1 MIFSDTLARAVN
13 HAVIPTHHRV
23 YMKQLKTKKSAEG
36 PRVREKCDALP
47 RAAKRMLRA
56 GLMEKQA
63 SRQRDTQEKAPERA
77 AEEQVERAAMR
88 GGETAADAGRAV
100 FRQAVHLR
108 AEREKGQW
116 TDAQAVGRYRS
127 ASRAAHTDGVG
138 QKTEKISRNR
148 EILNR
153 AQEVASRQSDTL
165 RPGAIRQKRTVRDG
179 AHRSSAFFKREN
191 GIAGAPKGTSQKQ
204 AARQFARQTVQAT
217 VQAARGAGRL
227 LAQTGQAAARVA
239 SAVLSWLGA
248 AFAAASPVLVLVLIV
263 GMVGAFLASPFG
275 VFFSN
280 ETTQGGMLMR
290 QATAELNEEYYARI
304 GQIEQANPHDV
315 LEIEASDGVSAIRW
329 EDVLSV
335 YAVKV
340 KTDDVNGMDVVTMD
354 EQKKAILRGVMWDM
368 NQITYRS
375 VPPKKRWRWLQRTRT
390 AMRWSRCRR

>member
-1 MIFSDTLARAVN
+1 
-13 HAVIPTHHRV
+13 
-23 YMKQLKTKKSAEG
+23 MKELKTKKSAEG
-36 PRVREKCDALP
+36 ARVKEKSDALP

-56 GLMEKQA
+56 GLIEKH
-63 SRQRDTQEKAPERA
+63 SRQCETQEKAPERA
-77 AEEQVERAAMR
+77 AEEQVERAALR

-108 AEREKGQW
+108 AEREKVQW
-116 TDAQAVGRYRS
+116 TDAGIQTGYSYRP
-127 ASRAAHTDGVG
+127 ASRAAHTGAVR

-153 AQEVASRQSDTL
+153 AREVDSH
-165 RPGAIRQKRTVRDG
+165 RPGTMRLRAMRQKRTVRDG
-179 AHRSSAFFKREN
+179 VHRSSAFFKSGHE
-191 GIAGAPKGTSQKQ
+191 IAGAPKGVLQKQ
-204 AARQFARQTVQAT
+204 AARRFARQTVQTT
-217 VQAARGAGRL
+217 VQAARSAGRL

-248 AFAAASPVLVLVLIV
+248 ALAAASPVLVLVLIV

-280 ETTQGGMLMR
+280 ETTQDGMLMR

-340 KTDDVNGMDVVTMD
+340 TTDGVNGMDVVTM
-354 EQKKAILRGVMWDM
+354 EIGRAHV
-368 NQITYRS
+368 
-375 VPPKKRWRWLQRTRT
+375 
-390 AMRWSRCRR
+390 